1 MMKLP
6 LPHIS
11 DSLSSL
17 RGFVLKLSSVFL
29 LCLAVLFSCVSH
41 AQQLSQYNAVKI
53 QRALQLQQK
62 DKVSE
67 AINLLAELTPSQA
80 YDKAYV
86 QRMLGVFHWQDGN
99 SKSAVKYLSSAVNSQ
114 QLADEQVWVTQRML
128 ADLLLTEQRFKD
140 ALPHYYQLTNTVPE
154 KQNIGDLWFRIAQTH
169 YQLSEWKP
177 VLVALN
183 KHERVAKYKEKSQK
197 RQVLVLKLGSQL
209 QLKQW
214 KSAIPTL
221 NELIVLEP
229 EQASWWQQLS
239 SIQLRLNQPK
249 QALDTLVLAERQGI
263 VLSQSELK
271 LLAQLYAQRGIP
283 EKAANV
289 LSQLNDAQSDI
300 DLLTMQASYWQAAK
314 EWDKAI
320 VVWSKAA
327 ELESRFYWQVAQ
339 LQIQQGY
346 HQQGLKTL
354 DKVKDYNKTDDVAL
368 AKVRAYYKLNQ
379 LDSALL
385 YAKRADDFK
394 PSNEAKGWIQYLS
407 QLRKAA
413 SSPA

>member
-1 MMKLP
+1 MMKLT
-6 LPHIS
+6 LAYCSAFIF
-11 DSLSSL
+11 SL
-17 RGFVLKLSSVFL
+17 L
-29 LCLAVLFSCVSH
+29 LAFSCAAQ
-41 AQQLSQYNAVKI
+41 AQQLSQYNAVKV
-53 QRALQLQQK
+53 QRAIQLQQQEK
-62 DKVSE
+62 LTE
-67 AINLLAELTPSQA
+67 AIKILAELTPSQA
-80 YDKAYV
+80 YDKAYIE
-86 QRMLGVFHWQDGN
+86 RMLGVFHWQDGN

-114 QLADEQVWVTQRML
+114 QLADDQAWVTQRML
-128 ADLLLTEQRFKD
+128 ADLLLTEQRFSES
-140 ALPHYYQLTNTVPE
+140 LPHYYALTKAVPE
-154 KQNIGDLWFRIAQTH
+154 KQKIGDLWFRIAQTH
-169 YQLSEWKP
+169 YQLSEWKK
-177 VLVALN
+177 VLHAL
-183 KHERVAKYKEKSQK
+183 KQHQHVGKYRERNSD
-197 RQVLVLKLGSQL
+197 RQLLVLKLGAQL
-209 QLKQW
+209 QLKHW

-221 NELIVLEP
+221 NALIVLEP
-229 EQASWWQQLS
+229 NKASWWQQLS

-283 EKAANV
+283 EKAAET
-289 LSQLNDAQSDI
+289 LSRLENSKGDI
-300 DLLTMQASYWQAAK
+300 DLLMMQVSYWQSAK

>member
-1 MMKLP
+1 MMKLT
-6 LPHIS
+6 LAYCSAFIF
-11 DSLSSL
+11 SL
-17 RGFVLKLSSVFL
+17 L
-29 LCLAVLFSCVSH
+29 LAFSCAAQ
-41 AQQLSQYNAVKI
+41 AQQLSQYNAVKV
-53 QRALQLQQK
+53 QRAIQLQQQEK
-62 DKVSE
+62 LTE
-67 AINLLAELTPSQA
+67 AIKILAELTPSQA
-80 YDKAYV
+80 YDKAYIE
-86 QRMLGVFHWQDGN
+86 RMLGVFHWQDGN
-99 SKSAVKYLSSAVNSQ
+99 SKSAVKYLSSAVKSQ
-114 QLADEQVWVTQRML
+114 QLADDQAWVTQRML
-128 ADLLLTEQRFKD
+128 ADLLLTEQRFSES
-140 ALPHYYQLTNTVPE
+140 LPHYYALTKAVPE
-154 KQNIGDLWFRIAQTH
+154 KQKIGDLWFRIAQTH
-169 YQLSEWKP
+169 YQLSEWKK
-177 VLVALN
+177 VLHAL
-183 KHERVAKYKEKSQK
+183 KQHQHAGKYRERNSD
-197 RQVLVLKLGSQL
+197 RQLLVLKLGAQL
-209 QLKQW
+209 QLKHW

-221 NELIVLEP
+221 NALIVLEP
-229 EQASWWQQLS
+229 NKASWWQQLS

-249 QALDTLVLAERQGI
+249 EALNTLALAQRQGI
-263 VLSQSELK
+263 ALSQSELK

-283 EKAANV
+283 EKAAEV
-289 LSQLNDAQSDI
+289 LSQLYEAQSDI

-385 YAKRADDFK
+385 HAKRADDFK
-394 PSNEAKGWIQYLS
+394 PSNEAKGWIRYLS

>member
-1 MMKLP
+1 M
-6 LPHIS
+6 
-11 DSLSSL
+11 
-17 RGFVLKLSSVFL
+17 
-29 LCLAVLFSCVSH
+29 
-41 AQQLSQYNAVKI
+41 
-53 QRALQLQQK
+53 
-62 DKVSE
+62 
-67 AINLLAELTPSQA
+67 
-80 YDKAYV
+80 
-86 QRMLGVFHWQDGN
+86 
-99 SKSAVKYLSSAVNSQ
+99 
-114 QLADEQVWVTQRML
+114 
-128 ADLLLTEQRFKD
+128 
-140 ALPHYYQLTNTVPE
+140 
-154 KQNIGDLWFRIAQTH
+154 
-169 YQLSEWKP
+169 
-177 VLVALN
+177 
-183 KHERVAKYKEKSQK
+183 
-197 RQVLVLKLGSQL
+197 LVLKLGSQL
-209 QLKQW
+209 QLKYW

-221 NELIVLEP
+221 NALIVLEP
-229 EQASWWQQLS
+229 NKASWWQQLS

-283 EKAANV
+283 EKAAET
-289 LSQLNDAQSDI
+289 LSRLEDAKGDI
-300 DLLTMQASYWQAAK
+300 DLLTMQASYWQSAK

-327 ELESRFYWQVAQ
+327 TLESRFYWQVAQ

-385 YAKRADDFK
+385 HAKRADDFK

>member
-1 MMKLP
+1 MMKL
-6 LPHIS
+6 
-11 DSLSSL
+11 
-17 RGFVLKLSSVFL
+17 KLHSSVL
-29 LCLAVLFSCVSH
+29 LLSFALFFGGAVQ
-41 AQQLSQYNAVKI
+41 AQQLSQYNAGKV
-53 QRALQLQQK
+53 QRALQLQQQEK
-62 DKVSE
+62 MTE
-67 AINLLAELTPSQA
+67 AINVLTVLTPSND
-80 YDKAYV
+80 YDKAYI
-86 QRMLGVFHWQDGN
+86 QRMLGVFHWQSGN
-99 SKSAVKYLSSAVNSQ
+99 SNSAVSYLSKAVNSQ
-114 QLADEQVWVTQRML
+114 QLADEQAWVTQRML
-128 ADLLLTEQRFKD
+128 ADLLLTEQRFSD
-140 ALPHYYQLTNTVPE
+140 ALLHYYQLTKTLPE
-154 KQNIGDLWFRIAQTH
+154 KQNIGDLWFRISQTH
-169 YQLSEWKP
+169 YQLAQWKK
-177 VLVALN
+177 VLSALN
-183 KHERVAKYKEKSQK
+183 KHERVAIYKKQSERSQS
-197 RQVLVLKLGSQL
+197 LVLKLGAQL

-214 KSAIPTL
+214 KSAVPTL
-221 NELIVLEP
+221 NSLIVLEP
-229 EQASWWQQLS
+229 NKATWWQQLT

-249 QALDTLVLAERQGI
+249 NALETLILAQRQGI
-263 VLSQSELK
+263 ELSQSELK

-283 EKAANV
+283 EKAAET
-289 LSQLNDAQSDI
+289 LSRLEGAKGDI
-300 DLLTMQASYWQAAK
+300 DLLTMQASYWQSAK

-327 ELESRFYWQVAQ
+327 ALESRFYWQVAQ

-385 YAKRADDFK
+385 HAKRADDFK

>member
-41 AQQLSQYNAVKI
+41 AQQLSQYNAAKI

-62 DKVSE
+62 EKVSE
-67 AINLLAELTPSQA
+67 AIALLAELTPSQA

-114 QLADEQVWVTQRML
+114 QLVDEQAWVTQRML

-140 ALPHYYQLTNTVPE
+140 ALPHYYQLTKTVPE

-169 YQLSEWKP
+169 YQLSDWKP

-209 QLKQW
+209 QLKYW

-221 NELIVLEP
+221 NALIVLEP
-229 EQASWWQQLS
+229 NKASWWQQLS